1 MGFGHEITIRH
12 GTSTNVV
19 LRNYTYDA
27 LGRVSARTQ
36 TRGSAAA
43 RSDAFGY
50 NARSELT
57 SATLG
62 SDAYAYAFDNVGN
75 RGAATEAG
83 TQFAYTTN
91 ELNQCP
97 TTVSYSGQNR
107 RNVFSSQ

>member
-1 MGFGHEITIRH
+1 MREIKRESDFT
-12 GTSTNVV
+12 
-19 LRNYTYDA
+19 L
-27 LGRVSARTQ
+27 ARGGA
-36 TRGSAAA
+36 TRTDS
-43 RSDAFGY
+43 FGY

-75 RGAATEAG
+75 RGAATETG

-97 TTVSYSGQNR
+97 TIVSYSGQNR